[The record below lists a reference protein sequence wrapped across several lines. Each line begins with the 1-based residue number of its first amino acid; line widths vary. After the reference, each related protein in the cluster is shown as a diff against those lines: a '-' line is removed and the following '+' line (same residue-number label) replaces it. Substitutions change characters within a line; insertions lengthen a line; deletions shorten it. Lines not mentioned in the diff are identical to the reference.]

1 MAEAW
6 SSEIFYQEIRHLL
19 KRYFPSENGVSPDD
33 VEVRATWKTSTYAY
47 CVFSVKSAQGL
58 AYVGMEFALIPRHT
72 LESGESYS
80 SEGRTAVTGWGD
92 QLAGNAVAP
101 YLDYG
106 SDDKIEWI
114 GGERDYDPKHFAELE
129 KMKSEGADI
138 YLSLAT
144 HD

>member
-1 MAEAW
+1 M
-6 SSEIFYQEIRHLL
+6 
-19 KRYFPSENGVSPDD
+19 
-33 VEVRATWKTSTYAY
+33 
-47 CVFSVKSAQGL
+47 
-58 AYVGMEFALIPRHT
+58 
-72 LESGESYS
+72 
-80 SEGRTAVTGWGD
+80 
-92 QLAGNAVAP
+92 AGNAVAP

-138 YLSLAT
+138 YLPLAT

>member
-1 MAEAW
+1 M
-6 SSEIFYQEIRHLL
+6 
-19 KRYFPSENGVSPDD
+19 SPDD

-114 GGERDYDPKHFAELE
+114 GGERSYDPKHFTELE

>member
-1 MAEAW
+1 MK
-6 SSEIFYQEIRHLL
+6 LT
-19 KRYFPSENGVSPDD
+19 PDSKTD
-33 VEVRATWKTSTYAY
+33 TPLPRTW
-47 CVFSVKSAQGL
+47 
-58 AYVGMEFALIPRHT
+58 P
-72 LESGESYS
+72 
-80 SEGRTAVTGWGD
+80 

-138 YLSLAT
+138 YLPLAT

>member
-1 MAEAW
+1 
-6 SSEIFYQEIRHLL
+6 
-19 KRYFPSENGVSPDD
+19 
-33 VEVRATWKTSTYAY
+33 
-47 CVFSVKSAQGL
+47 
-58 AYVGMEFALIPRHT
+58 MEFALIPRHT

-106 SDDKIEWI
+106 SDEKIEWI

-138 YLSLAT
+138 YLPLALSLIHISEPTRLIIRSRMPSSA
-144 HD
+144 